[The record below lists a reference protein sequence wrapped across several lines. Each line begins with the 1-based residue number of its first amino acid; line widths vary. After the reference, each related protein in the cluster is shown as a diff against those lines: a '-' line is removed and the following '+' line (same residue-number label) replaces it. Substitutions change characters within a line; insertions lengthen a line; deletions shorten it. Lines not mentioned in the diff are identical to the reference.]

1 MPLRDAAGFPTY
13 RTVLGHGPRRALA
26 IHCSLA
32 HSGAWKS
39 LAAQMDQDL
48 SITAFDMPGH
58 GRSADWD
65 DRGDYQD
72 VATQI
77 AATMLDDS
85 MDLIGHSFGATVA
98 LRLAV
103 AYPEKVRSLTMIEPV
118 FFAVVEQDNPEAFAA
133 HKRLVKPFEGALV
146 AGDRVLAAKIFSEH
160 WGDGRAWESLTQT
173 KRDALT
179 TRIHLIFEGDPAVY
193 GDRAGLLKPGA
204 LDAVKMP
211 CLLVQGSASPT
222 IVGLI
227 NAGLV
232 RRLPGAQNI
241 VVNGAG
247 HMVPITHPE
256 PVATALCALFSRAP

>member
-1 MPLRDAAGFPTY
+1 MPLQDAAGFPTY
-13 RTVLGHGPRRALA
+13 RRVLGHGPRRALA

-32 HSGAWKS
+32 HSGAWEQ
-39 LAAQMDQDL
+39 LVAQMDQDL
-48 SITAFDMPGH
+48 IVTAFDMPGH

-77 AATMLDDS
+77 AATMLDAP

-103 AYPEKVRSLTMIEPV
+103 AFPEKVRSLTMIEPV
-118 FFAVVEQDNPEAFAA
+118 FFAVVEQDNPDAFAA
-133 HKRLVKPFEGALV
+133 HKRLTKPFEDALV
-146 AGDRVLAAKIFSEH
+146 AGDWVSAARIFSEH
-160 WGDGRAWESLTQT
+160 WGDGRAWESLTQSN
-173 KRDALT
+173 RDALT
-179 TRIHLIFEGDPAVY
+179 TRIHLILEGDAAVY
-193 GDRAGLLKPGA
+193 GDKAGLLKPGI
-204 LDAVKMP
+204 LDAVNMP
-211 CLLVQGSASPT
+211 CLLVQGSASPA

-232 RRLPGAQNI
+232 RRLPEAHNI

-256 PVATALCALFSRAP
+256 PVAAALGALILRAT

>member
-1 MPLRDAAGFPTY
+1 
-13 RTVLGHGPRRALA
+13 
-26 IHCSLA
+26 
-32 HSGAWKS
+32 
-39 LAAQMDQDL
+39 
-48 SITAFDMPGH
+48 
-58 GRSADWD
+58 
-65 DRGDYQD
+65 
-72 VATQI
+72 
-77 AATMLDDS
+77 MLDDP
-85 MDLIGHSFGATVA
+85 MDLIGHSFGATVV

-103 AYPEKVRSLTMIEPV
+103 AYPDKVRSLTMIEPV
-118 FFAVVEQDNPEAFAA
+118 FFAVVEQENPEAFAA
-133 HKRLVKPFEGALV
+133 HKRLAKPFEDALV

-160 WGDGRAWESLTQT
+160 WGDGRAWERLTQT
-173 KRDALT
+173 NRDALT
-179 TRIHLIFEGDPAVY
+179 TRIHLIFQGDPAVY